1 MTRLEQILS
10 DLVGE
15 VRALGVRLDTMER
28 TVAGCQQARATAAAV
43 EQAERTAEVVRS
55 ERTWGR
61 VVQVASSAPVRYA
74 VMTLLIYLAVRLG
87 LDPGIIP
94 AGGSSP

>member
-61 VVQVASSAPVRYA
+61 VVQVASSKPVQYA
-74 VMTLLIYLAVRLG
+74 VMALVIYFSLKLG
-87 LDPGIIP
+87 LNPGTIP
-94 AGGSSP
+94 IGGSSP